1 MTLEPGGGIGSEA
14 PVNGMGGSGPREGG
28 GMVSGKMHGVFG
40 LFAASAGE
48 MGMTRAGSDGPRG
61 HSSPGP
67 SPEAHGPHRPQ
78 QGMPVQYPCGPAR
91 STPVIPDQGT
101 KGTCTREDTSPK
113 TRSKRER
120 MCFARA
126 DPVRSPVSA
135 SSSSRIPLFPFSL
148 LLFGGYRRISK
159 RNVLEHDTRQSVFS
173 VISGNPGIDVP
184 MLARTTGINENTLR
198 YHLVKLV
205 ESGRITYLVKPG
217 VIRYFLNQGS
227 YSPAKQVLIH
237 YLWSDTPR
245 NILLLLR
252 SNPGSSR
259 QQISDALGITGPSVT
274 RHMEHLINDGIVENR
289 SPGRSNHYYL
299 TEGSMRVFEPMLSRI
314 RAATDHG
321 GALLSLPTR
330 EEGRVLEP
338 PAVY

>member
-1 MTLEPGGGIGSEA
+1 
-14 PVNGMGGSGPREGG
+14 
-28 GMVSGKMHGVFG
+28 
-40 LFAASAGE
+40 
-48 MGMTRAGSDGPRG
+48 
-61 HSSPGP
+61 
-67 SPEAHGPHRPQ
+67 
-78 QGMPVQYPCGPAR
+78 
-91 STPVIPDQGT
+91 
-101 KGTCTREDTSPK
+101 
-113 TRSKRER
+113 

-173 VISGNPGIDVP
+173 AISGNPGIDVP